1 MPATYRTGEPNEPG
15 VAAEASAPS
24 LQRVSWSP
32 PQPVRTSPNGTIA
45 IRRDRQGVIHITNV
59 PLEEQPSPA
68 GPLIPALAVQKQAR
82 SPAAALPVVRPVSCP
97 ELGPEVANY
106 LDAKLRDASQ
116 ALTGQTVRRYR
127 DPGGVWRIDNEPAPD
142 VQLSEAPRAAS
153 AGKIMVAASAHGPP
167 VPPTFPA
174 MAWGPGLV
182 RPPAASPDQEVVA
195 RRDRRGV
202 LHISTRASAQFMA
215 DQNSPVNFLGRV
227 PPALQACI
235 IEAAQRY
242 RLPIPLILAII
253 RQESNFAHQAVS
265 PKGAMGLMQLMPGTA
280 ASLGV
285 RDAFDFRE
293 NILAGCRHFRY
304 LLDYFQGSVPLA
316 LAGYNA
322 GQHRVISAGCQVPAI
337 KETQEFVTQVMGI
350 YYLLEKHAAGL

>member
-59 PLEEQPSPA
+59 PVEEPPPA

-82 SPAAALPVVRPVSCP
+82 PPAAVLPVVRPVSCP

-106 LDAKLRDASQ
+106 LEAKLRDASQ

-142 VQLSEAPRAAS
+142 VQLSEAPLAAS

-182 RPPAASPDQEVVA
+182 RPPTASPDQRSGRPARPARGFACFHPRLRSIYGGSEQSRQFFGESFPGPASLHHRGGPVV
-195 RRDRRGV
+195 
-202 LHISTRASAQFMA
+202 STA
-215 DQNSPVNFLGRV
+215 DSLDPGYHPAGIQLRPSGRV
-227 PPALQACI
+227 S
-235 IEAAQRY
+235 QRSHGVD
-242 RLPIPLILAII
+242 ATHAGHGG
-253 RQESNFAHQAVS
+253 F
-265 PKGAMGLMQLMPGTA
+265 
-280 ASLGV
+280 LGV

-304 LLDYFQGSVPLA
+304 LLDYFQGNVPLA

-337 KETQEFVTQVMGI
+337 KETQEFVTQVMGL